1 MVTTRRRFVFAAGIV
16 SLAGLAAAAAR
27 KLEPAA
33 VAAAP
38 ALRPAARGSSAGLCA
53 RCGAQDHATLDPS
66 CPDGFETREALQSVA
81 RRRADAARRSGS

>member
-53 RCGAQDHATLDPS
+53 RCGAQDHGTLDPCCS
-66 CPDGFETREALQSVA
+66 EGVETRVALQSAA
-81 RRRADAARRSGS
+81 RRRADSARRAGS

>member
-1 MVTTRRRFVFAAGIV
+1 MATTRRRFVFAAGIV

-53 RCGAQDHATLDPS
+53 RCGAQDHGTLDPS
-66 CPDGFETREALQSVA
+66 CPEGLETRVALRSAA
-81 RRRADAARRSGS
+81 RRKAGAARRSGS

>member
-1 MVTTRRRFVFAAGIV
+1 MATTRRRFVLAAGIV

-33 VAAAP
+33 AAAAP

-53 RCGAQDHATLDPS
+53 RCGARDHGTLDPS
-66 CPDGFETREALQSVA
+66 CPEGLETRVALQS
-81 RRRADAARRSGS
+81 AARRTAGAALRSGS